1 MFCVNCGTR
10 LDEDAQFCSNCGSPI
25 ASPADPSIEQEPNT
39 QQPYTQIPVMPPYQP
54 NMDAPQT
61 ASTQQPIPQKPTK
74 NNKKKIIA
82 LVSVLAAIIVLAVVG
97 VLAWWFISGHNDS
110 AAQESTSAQSQN
122 SATDTEDDNDSDTS
136 DATAKNTDKKQSKK
150 QNKTCATSLQFEPK
164 RVRAQESDHTA
175 VVAGTFTTSCD
186 AYTLDSDNVE
196 IRVSDQQG
204 IIAAAV
210 FDFSEQPIE
219 LTDGESGSVSLA
231 FTQDQSFIPAH
242 ESTTTVQAKVTLN
255 SPTKSESSA
264 PTTLSA
270 GRRFGASILTDDEI
284 EQASKHALQREI
296 NSDKQAAQSFMT
308 TYTTQL
314 SSKIE
319 GMTAEGK
326 TWTSKDIWEEF
337 INYTTRHPQAR
348 LLWSADWPTYTK
360 HSNGTNYYVIISGE
374 SFGSIDSGEQWCAQQ
389 GYNQDNCMV
398 VDLQ

>member
-39 QQPYTQIPVMPPYQP
+39 QQPYTQIPVTPPYQP

-82 LVSVLAAIIVLAVVG
+82 LVSVLAAIIVLAIVG

-136 DATAKNTDKKQSKK
+136 DATAKNTDKKQNKK
-150 QNKTCATSLQFEPK
+150 QNKACATSLQFEPK
-164 RVRAQESDHTA
+164 RVRTQELDHTA
-175 VVAGTFTTSCD
+175 VVAGTFTSSCD
-186 AYTLDSDNVE
+186 TYSLDNNNVE
-196 IRVSDQQG
+196 IRISDQHG

-242 ESTTTVQAKVTLN
+242 EPAITLQAKVTLN
-255 SPTKSESSA
+255 SSAKGKSSTSTTSS
-264 PTTLSA
+264 
-270 GRRFGASILTDDEI
+270 GRRVGASILTEDEI
-284 EQASKHALQREI
+284 EQASKNALQREI
-296 NSDKQAAQSFMT
+296 DSDRQAAQSFMT
-308 TYTTQL
+308 SYTTQL

-337 INYTTRHPQAR
+337 IKYTAKHPQAR

-360 HSNGTNYYVIISGE
+360 HGNGTNYYVIISGE
-374 SFGSIDSGEQWCAQQ
+374 SFGSIESGEQWCAQQ